1 MTKKDLFRIIIKL
14 FGLYAV
20 ISFITNNLSQLFML
34 SHFTEDDKII
44 YIWIVLAIVIFGAFA
59 YLLIFYPDIIVRL
72 FKLDKGLD
80 DNEIKAETP
89 DMERIITLAIIIV
102 GGIFI
107 AYSFSPLL
115 VSIGNLITDVVNTRG
130 LAEAGHNIE
139 KERLY
144 INIFNLIIGYLL
156 ITNHRKVTRFLLSVN
171 KKKETNDII

>member
-34 SHFTEDDKII
+34 SYFTEEDKTI
-44 YIWIVLAIVIFGAFA
+44 YIWIALAIVIFGAFA

-72 FKLDKGLD
+72 FKLDKGFD
-80 DNEIKAETP
+80 DNDIKAETP

-107 AYSFSPLL
+107 VHNFSPLL
-115 VSIGNLITDVVNTRG
+115 VSIGNIIHNMVDTSG
-130 LAEAGHNIE
+130 IAESMYGIE

-144 INIFNLIIGYLL
+144 VNLLNMVAGYLVL
-156 ITNHRKVTRFLLSVN
+156 TNHRRVSKFLLSVN
-171 KKKETNDII
+171 KKKETDNNI